1 MTVDVALDML
11 REKEPAPPAPPVVVI
26 GAGAIGGYLAALLA
40 RAGHAV
46 HVVARG
52 RRLAQIEADG
62 LRVAMGDGMVLS
74 TRPVAAQAPPAG
86 LSRPLI
92 VLGMKTPD
100 LPAAL
105 DVVAASRPHA
115 PIVLTVQNGV
125 EAPAQVA
132 AALPAATVL
141 ASRVHGF
148 FEMGDDG
155 AIRHRGVPPS
165 LALGLTAGED
175 HAAPTR
181 IAAMLR
187 AAGTHAEAIGNILEQ
202 LWAKFLLAAPL
213 GTVGAA
219 LETDVGGLRADPAA
233 MALLHQTMD
242 EVVRLSRACGVA
254 LPASAKADTLAFIA
268 SFPPGATTS
277 MQRDL
282 AAGRSGEF
290 DALTGAVLRLA
301 GNRGIA
307 VPVHE
312 RLAGAI
318 MARRRGDRAG
328 R

>member
-1 MTVDVALDML
+1 ML
-11 REKEPAPPAPPVVVI
+11 VI

-40 RAGHAV
+40 RTGHAV

-52 RRLAQIEADG
+52 ARLAQLRADG
-62 LRVAMGDGMVLS
+62 LRVAMGDGTVLDA
-74 TRPVAAQAPPAG
+74 RPVIGQAAPAG
-86 LSRPLI
+86 LQRPLI
-92 VLGMKTPD
+92 VLGVKTPD

-105 DVVAASRPHA
+105 GLVAAAA
-115 PIVLTVQNGV
+115 PEAPVVLTVQNGV

-132 AALPAATVL
+132 AALPGATVL

-148 FEMGDDG
+148 FEMAEDG

-165 LALGLTAGED
+165 LVLGLTSGAD
-175 HAAPTR
+175 DTAPAR
-181 IAAMLR
+181 IAAILR
-187 AAGTHAEAIGNILEQ
+187 HAGTTADATADILGQ

-219 LETDVGGLRADPAA
+219 LDKDVGGLRADEGA
-233 MALLHQTMD
+233 MALLRQAMD
-242 EVVRLSRACGVA
+242 EVTRLSRACGVTLPPAA
-254 LPASAKADTLAFIA
+254 LDDTLAFIA

-282 AAGRSGEF
+282 AAGRWGEF

-301 GNRGIA
+301 HAHGIA

-312 RLAGAI
+312 RLAAAI
-318 MARRRGDRAG
+318 MGKQIA
-328 R
+328 

>member
-1 MTVDVALDML
+1 ML
-11 REKEPAPPAPPVVVI
+11 VI

-40 RAGHAV
+40 RAGHSV

-52 RRLAQIEADG
+52 QRLAQIEAEG
-62 LRVAMGDGMVLS
+62 LRVTMGDGAVLN

-105 DVVAASRPHA
+105 DLVAACRPHA

-132 AALPAATVL
+132 AALPGATVL

-165 LALGLTAGED
+165 LVLGLTRGDD
-175 HAAPTR
+175 HAAPAR

-187 AAGTHAEAIGNILEQ
+187 AAGTHAEASDNILEE

-213 GTVGAA
+213 GAVGAA
-219 LETDVGGLRADPAA
+219 LEADVGGLRADPAA
-233 MALLHQTMD
+233 MALLHQAMD

-254 LPASAKADTLAFIA
+254 LPRSAKADTLAFIA

-282 AAGRSGEF
+282 AAGRWGEF

-301 GNRGIA
+301 RSRGIA

-312 RLAGAI
+312 RLAAAI
-318 MARRRGDRAG
+318 MAHRRSNRAG

>member
-1 MTVDVALDML
+1 ML
-11 REKEPAPPAPPVVVI
+11 VI
-26 GAGAIGGYLAALLA
+26 GAGAIGSYLAALLA

-46 HVVARG
+46 HVVARS
-52 RRLAQIEADG
+52 RRLAQIEAEG
-62 LRVAMGDGMVLS
+62 LRVTMGDGAVLDA
-74 TRPVAAQAPPAG
+74 RPMIGRAAPAG
-86 LSRPLI
+86 LQRPLV
-92 VLGMKTPD
+92 VLGVKTPD

-105 DVVAASRPHA
+105 DVVAACRPHA

-132 AALPAATVL
+132 AALPGATVL

-187 AAGTHAEAIGNILEQ
+187 AAGTHAEASGNILEQ

-233 MALLHQTMD
+233 MALLHQAMD

-282 AAGRSGEF
+282 AAGRIGEF
-290 DALTGAVLRLA
+290 DALTGAVLHLA
-301 GNRGIA
+301 GSRGIA

-312 RLAGAI
+312 RLAAAI
-318 MARRRGDRAG
+318 MARRSGDWADA
-328 R
+328 